1 MISMGASSEHA
12 ASYRQEA
19 LDLLADIDI
28 ATLEL
33 EKDETNQDLVNR
45 LFRAFHTIK
54 GSGAMFGFDEVA
66 RFAHH
71 VETTL
76 DCVRS
81 GGVRVTHELIDLIL
95 AARDAIGILLLKSET
110 EQNAASGDRDR
121 IVNNLGRL
129 QGVTPAAI
137 APVQST
143 PQPRQQPADTPD
155 VPTTYHVHFA
165 PGRDV
170 LKRGVDPLALLKE
183 LSRLGKAAITA
194 QVDHVPGLDE
204 LVPEESHL
212 AWDITLTTSE
222 PIAAVRDV
230 FMFVEDECA
239 LEIVESKAGCELEP
253 QPGGDEIPTGESGDV
268 SGQLLGEFQLEA
280 SEHIEACDRA
290 LVDLDRQRQDR
301 EAVGVLLRGIHSIKG
316 TSSYL
321 GLTTISRLSHAF
333 ESLLETVRDDEKKQV
348 TDQQLDLFSSVLDTL
363 KALVADPAQKC
374 DTSVCETLLARLLT
388 ENAGLELRTQGREV
402 AAPPAKSGITD
413 RQVFLDSAKQ
423 YIESMGDLLRD
434 ASEQGNLAES
444 SVGALT
450 RLCRSLRSSAAYMGY
465 AELAKRCEEADSQLE
480 LIRSQARAP
489 GPIIERFQCL
499 FGRIKES
506 FSSLE
511 APAAGQMTG
520 EDAGAASAAEILK
533 TPAPGERRLAG
544 DRRSGED
551 RRSGVDRRS
560 AGEAAALKTMRIDQA
575 MLDVFMDL
583 VGELIVTRNT
593 FHHIAK
599 ELEGCPTNRANTLKG
614 LHEASQTLDRISGGL
629 QRKVMEMRMVPV
641 RDLFKRFPRL
651 VRDIT
656 RKNGKR
662 VNLVLQGEETEIDK
676 GVAEDLVDP
685 LVHIVRNSLDHGIEK
700 PSVRQAS
707 KKAETGTLLLKAGQE
722 GNAVFIEVV
731 DDGGGINPERVL
743 SKAIE
748 KGLVSS
754 EKAKSLSPEAINNFI
769 FLPGFSTAKE
779 VTDISGRGVGMDVVQ
794 TNLRKLKG
802 NVRLTSEIGKGTKVR
817 LEVPLTLAILD
828 VLLVGVANNT
838 YAIPLHAVRE
848 VVEGGVRRLQSLMGR
863 KAITLRGE
871 VVPVEMLSDL
881 LKLGG
886 RDPGKGDRADFAILV
901 MQAGNQRCGIG
912 VDALYKRQEIVI
924 KPLADYLS
932 ALPGM
937 AGATILGDGRPIIIL
952 DPMTMINESG
962 GFSRPA
968 GVT

>member
-1 MISMGASSEHA
+1 
-12 ASYRQEA
+12 
-19 LDLLADIDI
+19 
-28 ATLEL
+28 
-33 EKDETNQDLVNR
+33 
-45 LFRAFHTIK
+45 
-54 GSGAMFGFDEVA
+54 
-66 RFAHH
+66 
-71 VETTL
+71 
-76 DCVRS
+76 
-81 GGVRVTHELIDLIL
+81 
-95 AARDAIGILLLKSET
+95 
-110 EQNAASGDRDR
+110 
-121 IVNNLGRL
+121 
-129 QGVTPAAI
+129 
-137 APVQST
+137 
-143 PQPRQQPADTPD
+143 
-155 VPTTYHVHFA
+155 
-165 PGRDV
+165 
-170 LKRGVDPLALLKE
+170 
-183 LSRLGKAAITA
+183 
-194 QVDHVPGLDE
+194 
-204 LVPEESHL
+204 
-212 AWDITLTTSE
+212 
-222 PIAAVRDV
+222 
-230 FMFVEDECA
+230 
-239 LEIVESKAGCELEP
+239 
-253 QPGGDEIPTGESGDV
+253 
-268 SGQLLGEFQLEA
+268 
-280 SEHIEACDRA
+280 
-290 LVDLDRQRQDR
+290 
-301 EAVGVLLRGIHSIKG
+301 
-316 TSSYL
+316 
-321 GLTTISRLSHAF
+321 
-333 ESLLETVRDDEKKQV
+333 
-348 TDQQLDLFSSVLDTL
+348 
-363 KALVADPAQKC
+363 
-374 DTSVCETLLARLLT
+374 
-388 ENAGLELRTQGREV
+388 
-402 AAPPAKSGITD
+402 
-413 RQVFLDSAKQ
+413 
-423 YIESMGDLLRD
+423 
-434 ASEQGNLAES
+434 
-444 SVGALT
+444 
-450 RLCRSLRSSAAYMGY
+450 
-465 AELAKRCEEADSQLE
+465 
-480 LIRSQARAP
+480 
-489 GPIIERFQCL
+489 
-499 FGRIKES
+499 
-506 FSSLE
+506 
-511 APAAGQMTG
+511 
-520 EDAGAASAAEILK
+520 
-533 TPAPGERRLAG
+533 
-544 DRRSGED
+544 
-551 RRSGVDRRS
+551 
-560 AGEAAALKTMRIDQA
+560 

-599 ELEGCPTNRANTLKG
+599 ELEGSPSNRANTLKG

-748 KGLVSS
+748 KGLISP
-754 EKAKSLSPEAINNFI
+754 EKAKTLSPEEINNFI

-848 VVEGGVRRLQSLMGR
+848 VVEGGVRRLQSLVGR

-881 LKLGG
+881 LKRSG
-886 RDPGKGDRADFAILV
+886 RDPGKGERADFAILV

-937 AGATILGDGRPIIIL
+937 AGATILGDGRPVLII
-952 DPMTMINESG
+952 DPMAMINGSG
-962 GFSRPA
+962 EHSGKPA
-968 GVT
+968 